1 MPSVS
6 EGSHTG
12 VQQFVGADSKQC
24 WQIATR
30 FRGRRQKQR
39 KTAQAVPVV
48 KNFIGVKTIFDALS
62 EKLSSA
68 FSKITSRGVLNEK
81 DIDEAMREI
90 RIALLE
96 ADVSLPVVKS
106 FIAQVKEQAL
116 GEKVVKSVQPGQ
128 MVIKIVHDELVKLL
142 GAESVELNLTAVPP
156 VCILMVGLQGSGK
169 TTTSAK
175 IANKLKGRKKV
186 MLVSL
191 DIYRPAAQEQLAQ
204 LANQINVYALP
215 VIKGEKPAE
224 TTKRAINEA
233 KKGGYEVIIL
243 DSAGRLH
250 IDEDLMNEVVEVKKI
265 ANPTE
270 TLLVADAMIGQDSC
284 TVAKEFNEKVG
295 VTGIVLTR
303 IDGSARAG
311 AALSMKMVADVPI
324 KFLGTGE
331 KIAEFEEFHPD
342 RLAGRILG
350 QGDVVSLVEK
360 AMENVDKDE
369 AEKMAKK
376 MMKGKFDLEDMLSQL
391 KQVQKLGSMGSLL
404 GMIPGLSKFKTQ
416 IEQANIGDNLVKKQ
430 EAIILSMTKS
440 ERRNPD
446 IIKASRKKRIAA
458 GAGVEVHEVN
468 KLLKSYEQMS
478 TMMKRMGK
486 MGGLSGMMG
495 GAMPKMQGNPLGKM
509 LGGMGNKFPF

>member
-1 MPSVS
+1 M
-6 EGSHTG
+6 
-12 VQQFVGADSKQC
+12 
-24 WQIATR
+24 
-30 FRGRRQKQR
+30 
-39 KTAQAVPVV
+39 
-48 KNFIGVKTIFDALS
+48 FDALS
-62 EKLSSA
+62 EKLSAA

-90 RIALLE
+90 RVALLE
-96 ADVSLPVVKS
+96 ADVSLPVVKT

-116 GEKVVKSVQPGQ
+116 GEKVVKSIQPGQ

-142 GAESVELNLTAVPP
+142 GSTSSELNFNAVPP

-175 IANKLKGRKKV
+175 IANRLKNKKKV
-186 MLVSL
+186 LLVSL

-204 LANQINVYALP
+204 LASQIGVDALP
-215 VIKGEKPAE
+215 IIKGEKPSE
-224 TTKRAINEA
+224 TTKRAISEG
-233 KKGGYEVIIL
+233 KKGGYDVIIL

-250 IDEDLMNEVVEVKKI
+250 IDDDLMQEVIEVKKI
-265 ANPTE
+265 ASPTE

-295 VTGIVLTR
+295 ITGIVLTR

-360 AMENVDKDE
+360 AIENVDRDE
-369 AEKMAKK
+369 AEKMAHK

-391 KQVQKLGSMGSLL
+391 RQVQKLGSMGSLL
-404 GMIPGLSKFKTQ
+404 GLIPGLSKFKTQ
-416 IEQANIGDNLVKKQ
+416 IEQAGIGDNLIKRQ

-446 IIKASRKKRIAA
+446 LIKASRKKRIAL

-486 MGGLSGMMG
+486 MGGLGSLMG
-495 GAMPKMQGNPLGKM
+495 KDMPNLQNNPLNKM

>member
-1 MPSVS
+1 M
-6 EGSHTG
+6 
-12 VQQFVGADSKQC
+12 
-24 WQIATR
+24 
-30 FRGRRQKQR
+30 
-39 KTAQAVPVV
+39 
-48 KNFIGVKTIFDALS
+48 FDALS
-62 EKLSSA
+62 EKLSAA

-96 ADVSLPVVKS
+96 ADVSLPVVKT

-116 GEKVVKSVQPGQ
+116 GEKVVKSIQPGQ

-142 GAESVELNLTAVPP
+142 GSTSSELNFNAVPP

-175 IANKLKGRKKV
+175 IANRLKNKKKV
-186 MLVSL
+186 LLVSL

-204 LANQINVYALP
+204 LASQIGVDALP
-215 VIKGEKPAE
+215 IIKGEKPSE
-224 TTKRAINEA
+224 TTKRAISEG
-233 KKGGYEVIIL
+233 KKGGYDVIIL

-250 IDEDLMNEVVEVKKI
+250 IDDDLMQEVIEVKKI
-265 ANPTE
+265 ASPTE

-295 VTGIVLTR
+295 ITGIVLTR

-331 KIAEFEEFHPD
+331 KIAEFEEFHSD

-360 AMENVDKDE
+360 AIENVDKDE
-369 AEKMAKK
+369 AEKMAHK

-391 KQVQKLGSMGSLL
+391 RQVQKLGSMGSLL
-404 GMIPGLSKFKTQ
+404 GLIPGLSKFKTQ
-416 IEQANIGDNLVKKQ
+416 IEQAGIGDNLIKRQ

-446 IIKASRKKRIAA
+446 LIKASRKKRIAL

-486 MGGLSGMMG
+486 MGGLGSLMGKGM
-495 GAMPKMQGNPLGKM
+495 PNLQNNPLNKM

>member
-1 MPSVS
+1 
-6 EGSHTG
+6 
-12 VQQFVGADSKQC
+12 
-24 WQIATR
+24 
-30 FRGRRQKQR
+30 
-39 KTAQAVPVV
+39 
-48 KNFIGVKTIFDALS
+48 
-62 EKLSSA
+62 
-68 FSKITSRGVLNEK
+68 
-81 DIDEAMREI
+81 MREI

-116 GEKVVKSVQPGQ
+116 GEKVVKSVKPGQ

-142 GAESVELNLTAVPP
+142 GAESSELNLAAQPP

-175 IANKLKGRKKV
+175 IANKLKSRKKV
-186 MLVSL
+186 LLVSL

-204 LANQINVYALP
+204 LASQINVVSLP
-215 VIKGEKPAE
+215 IIKGEKPAE
-224 TTKRAINEA
+224 TTKRALSEA
-233 KKGGYEVIIL
+233 KKGGFEVVIL

-250 IDEDLMNEVVEVKKI
+250 IDNELMNEVVEVKKI

-270 TLLVADAMIGQDSC
+270 TLLVADAMIGQDAC
-284 TVAKEFNEKVG
+284 NVAKEFNEKVG

-311 AALSMKMVADVPI
+311 AALSMKMVSGAAI

-331 KIAEFEEFHPD
+331 KIDEFEEFHPD

-360 AMENVDKDE
+360 AIENVDHAE

-376 MMKGKFDLEDMLSQL
+376 MMKGKFDLEDMLAQL
-391 KQVQKLGSMGSLL
+391 KQVQKLGSIGNII
-404 GMIPGLSKFKTQ
+404 GMLPGLSKFKNQ
-416 IEQANIGDNLVKKQ
+416 IEEAGVGDGLIKKQ
-430 EAIILSMTKS
+430 EAIILSMTIK

-486 MGGLSGMMG
+486 MGGMGSLSALKNG
-495 GAMPKMQGNPLGKM
+495 PLGGM
-509 LGGMGNKFPF
+509 LGGMGKGFPF

>member
-1 MPSVS
+1 M
-6 EGSHTG
+6 
-12 VQQFVGADSKQC
+12 
-24 WQIATR
+24 
-30 FRGRRQKQR
+30 
-39 KTAQAVPVV
+39 
-48 KNFIGVKTIFDALS
+48 
-62 EKLSSA
+62 
-68 FSKITSRGVLNEK
+68 LNEK

-90 RIALLE
+90 RVALLE

-128 MVIKIVHDELVKLL
+128 MVVKIVHDELVKLL
-142 GAESVELNLTAVPP
+142 GAENAELNLNAVPP

-175 IANKLKGRKKV
+175 IANKLKARKKV

-204 LANQINVYALP
+204 LAGQIGVYALP

-224 TTKRAINEA
+224 TTKRAVSEA
-233 KKGGYEVIIL
+233 KKGGYDVIIL

-250 IDEDLMNEVVEVKKI
+250 IDEDLMNEVIEVKKI
-265 ANPTE
+265 ANPSE

-311 AALSMKMVADVPI
+311 AALSMKMVAGVPI

-360 AMENVDKDE
+360 AIENVDKDE

-391 KQVQKLGSMGSLL
+391 RQVQKLGSMGSLI
-404 GMIPGLSKFKTQ
+404 GMIPGLSKFKAQ
-416 IEQANIGDNLVKKQ
+416 IEQANIGDSLVKKQ

-486 MGGLSGMMG
+486 MGGLSAMMG
-495 GAMPKMQGNPLGKM
+495 GAMPKMQGNPLSKM
-509 LGGMGNKFPF
+509 LGGMGNRFPF

>member
-1 MPSVS
+1 M
-6 EGSHTG
+6 
-12 VQQFVGADSKQC
+12 
-24 WQIATR
+24 
-30 FRGRRQKQR
+30 
-39 KTAQAVPVV
+39 
-48 KNFIGVKTIFDALS
+48 
-62 EKLSSA
+62 
-68 FSKITSRGVLNEK
+68 LNEK

-90 RIALLE
+90 RVALLE

-128 MVIKIVHDELVKLL
+128 MVVKIVHDELVKLL
-142 GAESVELNLTAVPP
+142 GAENAELNLNAVPP

-175 IANKLKGRKKV
+175 IANKLKARKKV
-186 MLVSL
+186 MLASL

-204 LANQINVYALP
+204 LAGQIGVYALP

-224 TTKRAINEA
+224 TTKRAVSEA
-233 KKGGYEVIIL
+233 KKGGYDVIIL

-250 IDEDLMNEVVEVKKI
+250 IDEDLMNEVIEVKKI
-265 ANPTE
+265 ANPSE

-311 AALSMKMVADVPI
+311 AALSMKMVAGVPI

-360 AMENVDKDE
+360 AIENVDKDE

-391 KQVQKLGSMGSLL
+391 RQVQKLGSM
-404 GMIPGLSKFKTQ
+404 
-416 IEQANIGDNLVKKQ
+416 EQANIGDSLVKKQ

-486 MGGLSGMMG
+486 MGGLSAMMG
-495 GAMPKMQGNPLGKM
+495 GAMPKMQGNPLSKM
-509 LGGMGNKFPF
+509 LGGMGNRFPF